1 MTFYTLP
8 MREVFNL
15 IISGILLWIC
25 LEIIFN
31 TEKIEQYR
39 IWKYAN
45 AFLCI
50 VAIGLIIKFTL
61 WGRNPGTRELQLI
74 PFDELMTM
82 EDNEEAIRTMVM
94 NVVLFLPF
102 GLTLPYIFDHIKNK
116 RRKWLLCILIGFLV
130 SVGVESIQYVFALG
144 RAETDDV
151 ICNTLGCALGVL
163 AEVVAEGIK
172 KR

>member
-25 LEIIFN
+25 LEIVFN

-102 GLTLPYIFDHIKNK
+102 I
-116 RRKWLLCILIGFLV
+116 
-130 SVGVESIQYVFALG
+130 
-144 RAETDDV
+144 
-151 ICNTLGCALGVL
+151 
-163 AEVVAEGIK
+163 
-172 KR
+172 

>member
-1 MTFYTLP
+1 
-8 MREVFNL
+8 
-15 IISGILLWIC
+15 
-25 LEIIFN
+25 
-31 TEKIEQYR
+31 
-39 IWKYAN
+39 
-45 AFLCI
+45 
-50 VAIGLIIKFTL
+50 
-61 WGRNPGTRELQLI
+61 
-74 PFDELMTM
+74 MTM

-102 GLTLPYIFDHIKNK
+102 GLILLYVFNHIKNK

-151 ICNTLGCALGVL
+151 ICNTLGCALRVL